1 MGNKDQRTLM
11 QDDVKTALRKR
22 DEQNASLEAR
32 IDAYIARTAETQARL
47 LKTIDILN
55 SLKVQHA
62 IDLMAKEHEKEI
74 LRKEVERWKTFAK
87 VCEVERDDLRDV
99 VEDLIQKVEMSS
111 DFSMLHCSRMNI
123 TKHLHELPEKIFESN
138 DTRNSEDILD
148 YGASIITRLRTELD
162 HERKTH
168 CKAVEEANLRIS
180 ELEAQVAA
188 REARLEA
195 SIRHHPKREKSPLD
209 RSSQPRNS
217 DNDIPPPKTMTD
229 EECLRVL
236 ADNHARNKSL
246 EIEIRSLTR
255 KLDRVRG
262 TADSPPFIPAD
273 VASIGPSSPPRT
285 TSPTSL
291 HPRVTPR
298 QPPITYETDTPL
310 RSPLIPLSTMPVDS
324 PVAMQITLDRDTVSP
339 TFGSQLSIAQ
349 LDGQINTCAAQLEVF
364 KAERK
369 MLVEVAVRD
378 RRALYEGAPPSFP
391 QILVIEEEC
400 VRLTSHVSQLEL
412 ELECSRSTAKSR
424 EQELLKE
431 INSLKATLHQ
441 QSPSLYHP
449 HDARHL
455 EDDIDTEEN
464 MDLATPLQPTTIL
477 SWNDLSLTPLQ
488 NDPLLVPLPFSPERN
503 SSPIIPPS
511 RPITRPSSPHPVKL
525 RRLEERVGSC

>member
-11 QDDVKTALRKR
+11 QDDLKPALRKR
-22 DEQNASLEAR
+22 DEQIAGLEAR
-32 IDAYIARTAETQARL
+32 IDAYIARTAETQGRL
-47 LKTIDILN
+47 LKTIDILS
-55 SLKVQHA
+55 SLKVQHV
-62 IDLMAKEHEKEI
+62 IDLMANEHEKEI

-87 VCEVERDDLRDV
+87 VREVERDDLRDV

-111 DFSMLHCSRMNI
+111 DFN
-123 TKHLHELPEKIFESN
+123 ELPEEIFESN

-188 REARLEA
+188 RDAMLEA
-195 SIRHHPKREKSPLD
+195 SIRHHPKRETSPLD
-209 RSSQPRNS
+209 RSRQPRNS
-217 DNDIPPPKTMTD
+217 DSDIPPPKTMTD

-255 KLDRVRG
+255 KLERVRG

-291 HPRVTPR
+291 HSRVTPR
-298 QPPITYETDTPL
+298 QPPITHETDTPL
-310 RSPLIPLSTMPVDS
+310 RSPLIPLSTVPVDS
-324 PVAMQITLDRDTVSP
+324 PVAMQISLDCDTVSQ
-339 TFGSQLSIAQ
+339 TFGSQRSIAQ
-349 LDGQINTCAAQLEVF
+349 LDGQINTCATQLEAF

-369 MLVEVAVRD
+369 TLVEVA
-378 RRALYEGAPPSFP
+378 ALYGEASPSFP
-391 QILVIEEEC
+391 QILAIEEEC

-424 EQELLKE
+424 EQELLNE
-431 INSLKATLHQ
+431 INSLKAILHQ
-441 QSPSLYHP
+441 PSPSLYNP

-455 EDDIDTEEN
+455 EDDIDVEEN
-464 MDLATPLQPTTIL
+464 MDLATPLQPTAIL
-477 SWNDLSLTPLQ
+477 SWNDPSLTSLQ
-488 NDPLLVPLPFSPERN
+488 NDPLLVPLPFSPEGN

-511 RPITRPSSPHPVKL
+511 RPIPRPSSPHPVKL